1 MRLGHGFDETA
12 ADGPSDHE
20 EGVIK
25 DRAAGNEQRLTRGVL
40 LAVGATLA
48 STARFGRARVVRT
61 ARMCKPRNAGG
72 FVPHRCCRSPA
83 AV

>member
-40 LAVGATLA
+40 WL
-48 STARFGRARVVRT
+48 SARESA
-61 ARMCKPRNAGG
+61 PS
-72 FVPHRCCRSPA
+72 RS
-83 AV
+83 